1 MGWSV
6 RMSLPLSL
14 AGFFLLASGGAS
26 PQGTEFNLSCSA
38 NEVLVGISGRQGW
51 WMDGVA
57 ARCRTVQEN
66 GELGET
72 VRSTAYTG
80 GTVNTLRTFDCKPVE
95 VMVGYGGSQGD
106 NGYVLHVHEILC
118 APWQPDTRTAK
129 TPARTARAFEKK
141 TGSGERI
148 AESCLAG
155 RVGTRLR
162 GRAGQYLDRLIDIG
176 CSYAAGAKPIHYPNV
191 QKESPK

>member
-1 MGWSV
+1 ASAECRARRRRMQDDGSPHGTKAAAFWGIPFAGPRSHRFLRTFSGLSPLPKSSV
-6 RMSLPLSL
+6 RRPS
-14 AGFFLLASGGAS
+14 AGAVNGVERENVVAFESRGS
-26 PQGTEFNLSCSA
+26 PS
-38 NEVLVGISGRQGW
+38 
-51 WMDGVA
+51 

-66 GELGET
+66 GELGGT

-129 TPARTARAFEKK
+129 TPARTARAFEK
-141 TGSGERI
+141 
-148 AESCLAG
+148 
-155 RVGTRLR
+155 
-162 GRAGQYLDRLIDIG
+162 
-176 CSYAAGAKPIHYPNV
+176 
-191 QKESPK
+191 